1 MSGEGTNPLF
11 GEYLQEKIDAL
22 NNNDF
27 HPNKFRELYELKQA
41 IITAGITNR
50 KENLEHYL
58 KFQDRVKD
66 EPYFRLSHIDD
77 LGLPYDVLIFVS
89 EKNIGK
95 SRQML

>member
-1 MSGEGTNPLF
+1 MAIESNNLF
-11 GEYLQEKIDAL
+11 GDYLKEKVDAV
-22 NNNDF
+22 NKNAF
-27 HPNKFRELYELKQA
+27 HPDNFKDLYDLKQA
-41 IITAGITNR
+41 IITASICNR
-50 KENLEHYL
+50 EENLRHYL

>member
-1 MSGEGTNPLF
+1 MDNPETNPLY
-11 GEYLQEKIDAL
+11 GEYLKEKVDAIA
-22 NNNDF
+22 NNDF
-27 HPNKFRELYELKQA
+27 HPNKFKELFELKRQ
-41 IITAGITNR
+41 IITDALVNR
-50 KENLEHYL
+50 KENLEHYI
-58 KFQDRVKD
+58 KFAERVKD

>member
-1 MSGEGTNPLF
+1 MASLNKDPLF
-11 GEYLQEKIDAL
+11 GEYLQEKVDAI
-22 NNNDF
+22 NANEF
-27 HPNKFRELYELKQA
+27 HPDKFKDIYDLKQA
-41 IITAGITNR
+41 IITAGIRNR
-50 KENLEHYL
+50 KDNLDHYL

-77 LGLPYDVLIFVS
+77 LDLPYDVLIFVS